1 MANEITLNPS
11 EQVEGEFSAE
21 ELDSLAVGEKLAEH
35 EQQLLAGKYQSAEE
49 LERGYLE
56 LQKRL
61 SSQSN
66 DDTPTEQATE
76 EPEEQEQSEEV
87 DADLFDTIMESYRT
101 GEWDESIVDTV
112 SKMDPI
118 DVANMFLEK
127 QGEVQQGELATQED
141 IDQIQES
148 VGGME
153 SYRNMIQWAGQN
165 LSENEIAMYDA
176 AMDKGDPLTMFFA
189 AQALNARYQDAI
201 GYDGE
206 MLTGSAPRNTRD
218 AFRSQAELVAAMS
231 DPRYDKDPAYR
242 QDIAEK
248 LERSNLQF

>member
-76 EPEEQEQSEEV
+76 EPEEQEQDEEV

-148 VGGME
+148 VGGMD

-248 LERSNLQF
+248 LERSNIQF